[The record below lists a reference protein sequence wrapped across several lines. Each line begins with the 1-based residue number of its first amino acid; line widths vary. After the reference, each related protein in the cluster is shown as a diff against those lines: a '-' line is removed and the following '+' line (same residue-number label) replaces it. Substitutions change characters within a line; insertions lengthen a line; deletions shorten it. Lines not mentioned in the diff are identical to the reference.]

1 MKQKIR
7 VMATGVFDL
16 LHAGH
21 LFYLEESKSLG
32 DELVVVVAHDETV
45 KEQKHSPIISHELR
59 RKLIEALKPV
69 DKAVI
74 GNPGDK
80 LKIVEELKPDI
91 IALGYD
97 QFKHID
103 LKRKLI
109 ERGIKAKIIRL
120 PKYEDYD
127 LNGTRKIIQKIAD
140 KIEENEL
147 PFQRSKKG
155 DE

>member
-21 LFYLEESKSLG
+21 LFYLEKSKSFG
-32 DELVVVVAHDETV
+32 DELVVVVANDETV
-45 KEQKHSPIISHELR
+45 KERKHSPIIPQELR
-59 RKLIEALKPV
+59 CKLIGALKPV

-74 GNPGDK
+74 GYPGDK
-80 LKIVEELKPDI
+80 LKIVEEIKPDI

-97 QFKHID
+97 QFKHVD
-103 LKRKLI
+103 LKRKLE
-109 ERGIKAKIIRL
+109 ERGIEAKIVRL
-120 PKYEDYD
+120 SKYEDYD

-140 KIEENEL
+140 KMVANEL
-147 PFQRSKKG
+147 PFKRSKK